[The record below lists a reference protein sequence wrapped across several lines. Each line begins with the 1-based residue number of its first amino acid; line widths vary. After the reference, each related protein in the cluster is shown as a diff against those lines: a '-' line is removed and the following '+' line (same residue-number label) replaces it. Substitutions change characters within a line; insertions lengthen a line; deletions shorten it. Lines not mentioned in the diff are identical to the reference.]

1 MKKKILIIVLGIIIC
16 SVIGLWFAAPS
27 IARWYILDRYPYIT
41 SVGEIKINKDEIE
54 IQQIIVNKDNIE
66 GILSTVTFDYDTTII
81 IEGGFLL
88 VDLNQG
94 RPKAENT
101 GNTKKYTIIA
111 RKLNVNVKVKDYL
124 VKLSDVAYND
134 PSIQGEDEVSF
145 KEATAEIPKLKDVRI
160 YSGSYDLTNKILL
173 LGSVHF
179 GFELPIKIPTIE
191 NKQLVNANSISI
203 DLPRKEI
210 KAMELSLSDVDS
222 EYPHTVLK
230 KPGIKYSNKILTATA
245 QELNTMHPWL
255 KRSKDEPF
263 ILNSFAV
270 TAPLSLIENRTGN
283 IKLTH
288 KEIEMEIDVD
298 TLGIKTNQAP
308 CTSWLSLTSGL
319 EFVKYEDV
327 SGKFGFDIAIRPEP
341 KIKVQSTC
349 KVDCKA
355 DFIAA
360 LKKEF
365 TYTAYHAD
373 GTPFERTIGRRTKEW
388 APLIGVPPWISQGFI
403 LFEDPW
409 FERHKGYQN
418 SAFLNSLKAN
428 LKAQKFVRG
437 GSTIP
442 MQLAKNLWLGRNK
455 TIDRK
460 FQEVILATFLEGCF
474 LKHEILELYVNVVEF
489 GPDVYGLRD
498 ASRYYFKKEIG
509 FLDPIEA
516 FYLARILPR
525 PHTATP
531 PDKGGLEHVKKLLAK
546 MIKTGYIPK
555 HLVLEQDIAFYIG
568 YQDDTIDTAGTK
580 ESDLPNFEQG
590 ED

>member
-27 IARWYILDRYPYIT
+27 IARHYILDRYPYIT

-54 IQQIIVNKDNIE
+54 IQQVIVNKDNIE
-66 GILSTVTFDYDTTII
+66 GILRTVTFDYDTTIV

-94 RPKAENT
+94 RPKAEKV
-101 GNTKKYTIIA
+101 GNAKKYTIIA

-160 YSGSYDLTNKILL
+160 YSGSYDLINKTLL
-173 LGSVHF
+173 LGSAHF

-191 NKQLVNANSISI
+191 NKQLVNANSIRI
-203 DLPRKEI
+203 NFPRKEV

-222 EYPHTVLK
+222 EYPHTILK
-230 KPGIKYSNKILTATA
+230 EPGIKYSNKIITATA
-245 QELNTMHPWL
+245 QELSTMHPWL

-263 ILNSFAV
+263 ILNSFTV

-288 KEIEMEIDVD
+288 EEIEMEIDVD
-298 TLGIKTNQAP
+298 TLGIKTNEAS
-308 CTSWLSLTSGL
+308 CVSWLGLTSGL
-319 EFVKYEDV
+319 EFVDYDDI
-327 SGKFGFDIAIRPEP
+327 SGKFGFEVALEP
-341 KIKVQSTC
+341 KPKVKVKSTC

-360 LKKEF
+360 LKREF

-373 GTPFERTIGRRTKEW
+373 GEPFERTTGRRTKEW
-388 APLIGVPPWISQGFI
+388 ASLAGSPPWVTQGFI

-428 LKAQKFVRG
+428 LRAKKFVRG

-442 MQLAKNLWLGRNK
+442 MQLAKNLWLGRRK
-455 TIDRK
+455 TLDRK
-460 FQEVILATFLEGCF
+460 FQEIILATALEGCF

-489 GPDVYGLRD
+489 GPDIYGIRN
-498 ASRYYFKKEIG
+498 AAWHYFKKDIG
-509 FLDPIEA
+509 FLTPLEA
-516 FYLARILPR
+516 YYLARILPR
-525 PHTATP
+525 PHGATL

-546 MIKTGYIPK
+546 MIKTHNIPK
-555 HLVLEQDIAFYIG
+555 HLVLEDEIAFYIG
-568 YQDDTIDTAGTK
+568 YKDGEIDTTDAEGPDF
-580 ESDLPNFEQG
+580 SDSDSE
-590 ED
+590 E